1 MTAIS
6 GSTTFPKSLTR
17 RLEQTKNR
25 AQEIEATL
33 GERTEDQLL
42 LKVDSDLGHQEL
54 KDLARE
60 YGATLQKEIPIPE
73 VMQESFDGKLLVLET
88 GPGLSEAQTLA
99 AIEGDERVLLAATN
113 DDLTLVNGK
122 NVPAFN
128 DDRTPT
134 DPKDPK
140 PDEKLPNDLNPE
152 QWALVNK
159 DCLLYTSP
167 SPRDRQKSRM
177 PSSA

>member
-6 GSTTFPKSLTR
+6 GSATFPKSLAR
-17 RLEQTKNR
+17 RLEQTQSR

-54 KDLARE
+54 KELARE

-122 NVPAFN
+122 DVPAFN
-128 DDRTPT
+128 DDGTPA
-134 DPKDPK
+134 DP
-140 PDEKLPNDLNPE
+140 
-152 QWALVNK
+152 K

-167 SPRDRQKSRM
+167 SPRDQRGSRM